1 LRAAAAHSDELKPF
15 SIMPDQPKQPGGMAG
30 SPKARDSVG
39 SGDERGNHG
48 TAIDAAQID
57 HAAALLDAGELV
69 AFPTETVYGL
79 GGDAESPEAVAR
91 IYAAKGRPAN
101 HPVIVHLA
109 PHGDPR
115 YWVEQL
121 PADAQRLIDAFW
133 PGPLTLILKRA
144 AHIPSAVSGGQ
155 DSVGLRCPSHPVAQ
169 ALLDAFSARRGGHGG
184 VAAPSANRFGH
195 VSPTTA
201 QHVRDEFGSAIH
213 VLDGGASNVGIES
226 TIVDLSR
233 GFPALLR
240 PGHVTPQDI
249 AEVLGELPRL
259 PDGSDATAPRASG
272 TLKAHYAPRTPLALL
287 PFDALEPLLAA
298 ARDAGERV
306 ALVARAS
313 RAGRWADADGVHFV
327 AAPEDPHAYARD
339 LYGLLRA
346 LDRANVARIL
356 IEQLPDTIEWIAV
369 NDRLGRAAAAFEASA
384 SQ

>member
-1 LRAAAAHSDELKPF
+1 
-15 SIMPDQPKQPGGMAG
+15 MPDQTKPADVM
-30 SPKARDSVG
+30 SSVG
-39 SGDERGNHG
+39 ADEIAR
-48 TAIDAAQID
+48 
-57 HAAALLDAGELV
+57 AAALLDAGQLV

-79 GGDAESPEAVAR
+79 GGDAESPDAVAR

-109 PHGDPR
+109 PDGDPN

-121 PADAQRLIDAFW
+121 PSDAQRLIDAFW

-144 AHIPSAVSGGQ
+144 AHIPAAVSGGQ

-169 ALLDAFSARRGGHGG
+169 ALLTAFSALRNGHGG

-201 QHVRDEFGSAIH
+201 QHVREEFGDAIH
-213 VLDGGASNVGIES
+213 VLDGGSSDVGIES

-249 AEVLGELPRL
+249 ADVLGEMPRL
-259 PDGSDATAPRASG
+259 PDGSDASVPRASG

-287 PFDALEPLLAA
+287 PFDVLEPLLAA
-298 ARDAGERV
+298 RASGERV
-306 ALVARAS
+306 ALVARVS
-313 RAGRWADADGVHFV
+313 RAGRWAEAEGVHFV
-327 AAPEDPHAYARD
+327 AAPEDPHLYARD

-346 LDRANVARIL
+346 LDRANVSRIL
-356 IEQLPDTIEWIAV
+356 IEKLPDTIEWIAV
-369 NDRLGRAAAAFEASA
+369 NDRLGRAAAAFEAHDV
-384 SQ
+384 